1 MKHFFF
7 ILTLALAAFNSHAQ
21 SPCDTLTFYGVEED
35 FTVYASNNVI
45 SITVIGNW
53 EGESVLLAEAN
64 ENVVG
69 VYNTNPTNFLP
80 YESLTICTST
90 MNTSCC
96 DTYVWIGPTMYDGEW
111 VILESEMNCEFLD
124 IMVTSSSE
132 TTINMTS
139 NTESCMDPAL
149 GPFTYLWSGY
159 TSSGDFI
166 VMSSLEDLNTYL
178 ADEIYLSDSVVICFE
193 VTGENEDV
201 CQVCDTL
208 FYNGPI
214 NEWISINDPD
224 PAVDLDCELIEI
236 EIATQSDYYIE
247 MTSNALEVDGVFI
260 YTWATN
266 GSYGNSI
273 TLDQNMFYD
282 TIVSCITII
291 DEYDENCEVCETLV
305 LTNNGWVVSSDNQA
319 DPNESLYE
327 ICDSLIVFST
337 FSSENSVTLSTNIDS
352 SFSDLEIGFNWESW
366 GDYLNVEMVEGQ
378 DAFFDIPNNME
389 SFYFLLQVVI
399 SNNLVDNSEVLCVY
413 PFLIEWDS
421 QNNNWQANSL
431 TLEQMPL
438 ATSIGSYA
446 NQGTKKLVK
455 IVDVLGR
462 ENQGDKNMVLFY
474 MYDDGTI
481 EKKFILE

>member
-1 MKHFFF
+1 MKNLLLSLF
-7 ILTLALAAFNSHAQ
+7 ILSGLNSIAQ
-21 SPCDTLTFYGVEED
+21 PPCDSLTFYGVEED

-45 SITVIGNW
+45 SITVSGNW

-96 DTYVWIGPTMYDGEW
+96 DTYVWIGPTMYEGEW

-124 IMVTSSSE
+124 IMVTSSTE

-139 NTESCMDPAL
+139 NAESCMDPAL

-159 TSSGDFI
+159 TTSGDFI
-166 VMSSLEDLNTYL
+166 VTSFSENLNTYL
-178 ADEIYLSDSVVICFE
+178 NDEIYLSDSVVICFE
-193 VTGENEDV
+193 VTAENGDV

-214 NEWISINDPD
+214 YEWISINDPD
-224 PAVDLDCELIEI
+224 PAVNLDCELIEI
-236 EIATQSDYYIE
+236 EIAFQSDEYIE
-247 MTSNALEVDGVFI
+247 MTSNALEVGGVLT

-266 GSYGNSI
+266 GEYGNSFYF
-273 TLDQNMFYD
+273 DENMFYD
-282 TIVSCITII
+282 TIVSCMSIL
-291 DEYDENCEVCETLV
+291 DEYNESCEVCETIV
-305 LTNNGWVVSSDNQA
+305 LTNNGWEISSDNQV
-319 DPNESLYE
+319 DPNEPLYE

-337 FSSENSVTLSTNIDS
+337 LSSENSVTLSTNIDS
-352 SFSDLEIGFNWESW
+352 SFSEIEIGFNWESW
-366 GDYLNVEMVEGQ
+366 GNYLNVEMVEGQ

-399 SNNLVDNSEVLCVY
+399 SDNLVGSSEVLCVY

-431 TLEQMPL
+431 TLEQMPST
-438 ATSIGSYA
+438 TSIDSYS

-474 MYDDGTI
+474 IYDDGTI

>member
-1 MKHFFF
+1 MKHFVF
-7 ILTLALAAFNSHAQ
+7 IIIIALASFNSHSQ
-21 SPCDTLTFYGVEED
+21 IPCDSLTFYGVEED
-35 FTVYASNNVI
+35 FTVYASANTT
-45 SITVIGNW
+45 SITVSGNW
-53 EGESVLLAEAN
+53 EGESVLLAENN
-64 ENVVG
+64 ENIVD
-69 VYNTNPTNFLP
+69 VYNNNPTNFLP

-90 MNTSCC
+90 MNTICC
-96 DTYVWIGPTMYDGEW
+96 ETYVWIAGEW

-139 NTESCMDPAL
+139 NTESCMDPDL
-149 GPFTYLWSGY
+149 GPFIYGWTGY
-159 TSSGDFI
+159 TTSGDFI
-166 VMSSLEDLNTYL
+166 VMSTDEDLNTYL

-193 VTGENEDV
+193 VAAENGDF

-224 PAVDLDCELIEI
+224 PAVNLDCELIEI
-236 EIATQSDYYIE
+236 EIAFQNDDYIE
-247 MTSNALEVDGVFI
+247 MTSNALEVSGVFT

-266 GSYGNSI
+266 GEYGNSFYFNE
-273 TLDQNMFYD
+273 NMFYD
-282 TIVSCITII
+282 SIVSCISIL
-291 DEYDENCEVCETLV
+291 DEYNESCEVCETLV
-305 LTNNGWVVSSDNQA
+305 LTDNGWVISSDNQV

-337 FSSENSVTLSTNIDS
+337 FSSENSVILSTNIDS
-352 SFSDLEIGFNWESW
+352 SFSDIEIGFSWESW
-366 GDYLNVEMVEGQ
+366 GDYLNVEMVENQ

-389 SFYFLLQVVI
+389 SFYFLLQVII
-399 SNNLVDNSEVLCVY
+399 SNNLVGNSEVLCVY

-431 TLEQMPL
+431 TLKQMPST
-438 ATSIGSYA
+438 TSTDYYSF
-446 NQGTKKLVK
+446 QGTKKLVK

-474 MYDDGTI
+474 MYDDGSI